1 MKNIFLVPLFLF
13 SKAIFS
19 QNNICSLNKL
29 EKNTINCLT
38 ENPNIGLA
46 SSENIRKI
54 TQQIYIAP
62 NFIYKNCNDINNALA
77 VINPINNKRY
87 IMFDFE
93 YLNNISNNDYWFK
106 IFVLAHEIA
115 HHLNGHTI
123 PDKET
128 TSILISQQKELD
140 CDYFAGYILYKL
152 GASENQIFTIFN
164 NLPDPK
170 NEYSSHPRNY
180 KRIDYTLKGYKNE
193 FNKFKKLLDQNS
205 EKLYSKF
212 KNEELNKKYKDFI
225 KYVDDYTKTENKKSL
240 EIAAYL
246 LESLT
251 EINNSD
257 FNEIKA
263 FINYESENYE
273 LALPFYKTNLYK
285 GNSSSNLIYY
295 LSILDKLN
303 LSDES
308 IEMLS
313 INDIKDPE
321 ILLNLGIYYSKRN
334 NREKSFQLFKR
345 AYEIIADEEDSLLK
359 SDILISYA
367 RVLYEEQIELHKTES
382 DKMNFNLSKSKFYE
396 AKKIILKYPNDK
408 NYRLYYNTLLFH
420 LGGIAEIEKNWKA
433 VEKNCSELITRIE
446 NKEDKTDRIDFLY
459 KSHFRLYQCYLA
471 LGKKQQA
478 IQSIT
483 YAINSCDSSE
493 MKGWYLNRRGLLYVE
508 LDEMDLAFKDLEY
521 SCKLN
526 FKSSCESLKMKK

>member
-1 MKNIFLVPLFLF
+1 MRNLFLTIIVLF
-13 SKAIFS
+13 ANLIFS
-19 QNNICSLNKL
+19 QKNICSLSKI
-29 EKNTINCLT
+29 EQNTINCLI
-38 ENPNIGLA
+38 ENPNIGIA

-54 TQQIYIAP
+54 TQQIYISP
-62 NFIYKNCNDINNALA
+62 NFIYKNCNNINNALA
-77 VINPINNKRY
+77 VINPLNNKRY

-115 HHLNGHTI
+115 HHINGHTI
-123 PDKET
+123 PNKQA
-128 TSILISQQKELD
+128 TSILNSQQKELD
-140 CDYFAGYILYKL
+140 CDYFAGYILFKL
-152 GASENQIFTIFN
+152 GASENQIFNIIN
-164 NLPDPK
+164 NLPDAK
-170 NEYSSHPRNY
+170 SDYESHPRNY
-180 KRIDYTLKGYKNE
+180 KRIDSALKGYKNE
-193 FNKFKKLLDQNS
+193 FNKIKKLLEQNS
-205 EKLYSKF
+205 ERLYSKF

-225 KYVDDYTKTENKKSL
+225 KYVDDYSKTENKKSL

-251 EINNSD
+251 DINNSD

-263 FINYESENYE
+263 YINYKTENYE
-273 LALPFYKTNLYK
+273 LALPYYKENLFK
-285 GNSSSNLIYY
+285 GNSSSNQIYY

-303 LSDES
+303 LSDAS
-308 IEMLS
+308 IEMLN
-313 INDIKDPE
+313 INDIKEPE

-334 NREKSFQLFKR
+334 NLEKSYQFFKR
-345 AYEIIADEEDSLLK
+345 AYEIIADKEDSLLK

-367 RVLYEEQIELHKTES
+367 RVLYDEQIELHKTELS
-382 DKMNFNLSKSKFYE
+382 KMNFNLCKSKFYE

-433 VEKNCSELITRIE
+433 VEKNCSDLITRIE
-446 NKEDKTDRIDFLY
+446 KKEDKIDRIDFLY

-471 LGKKQQA
+471 LGQKQQA

-483 YAINSCDSSE
+483 NAINSCNSNE

-508 LDEMDLAFKDLEY
+508 MDEMVLALNDLEN

-526 FKSSCESLKMKK
+526 FQSSCEALKMKK